1 MLNNFEQEKKML
13 DEIYSE
19 MIEAILN
26 KPETDDY
33 ELSRIY
39 FENAAARMNKWA
51 EYVNKVKSLLE
62 KREPTKD
69 LSADNRPA

>member
-1 MLNNFEQEKKML
+1 MSNNFDQEKKML
-13 DEIYSE
+13 EEIYSE
-19 MIEAILN
+19 MVEAILN
-26 KPETDDY
+26 KPENDDY

-51 EYVNKVKSLLE
+51 EYVNKVKGMLE
-62 KREPTKD
+62 KKEPNLD